1 MRQAQDISSEQSGRE
16 VRLVRAT
23 RSVCQSCHREVPAR
37 VVVKQDKV
45 LLEKMCPD
53 HGDCTI
59 LLSNDPEYF
68 CDLTD
73 AYFTLVP
80 ENLPL
85 KILEIALTSRC
96 SFSCPICSS
105 TSIRSAINDLTVE
118 EVTKIVRENRS
129 KEIMLWGLEATEHP
143 DLEAIIKAM
152 RKLGKNPYLFTNG
165 FKLADYEYIEKL
177 YKAGLSHVHM
187 QFDGFEEKIYR
198 ALRGRELLESKL
210 RAFDNLKRLGIATC
224 LNVTLAKG
232 INEHQIGPLL
242 SYCVQ
247 NDFIKQIGFLPLI
260 KVGDAEKYSPG
271 MVPHLHESLSII
283 ERETKGRIKV
293 DSLRI
298 FQKFMY
304 VVYRFTKFRRCFWF
318 TLYVLIKN
326 KKSADYT
333 TLDEIIDFKR
343 LDTVV
348 AEYING
354 CKKKH
359 GVFNDF
365 RLLAKLIPLFL
376 RRKVLPLIIGFLAFI
391 VTGNKI
397 RHLRF
402 GGDLLWLTCVDFCD
416 PYKMDLDMAE
426 KYCEEILAMKKG
438 CDVVYG
444 RTYDEALG
452 ICVSPR
458 DNSST

>member
-1 MRQAQDISSEQSGRE
+1 M
-16 VRLVRAT
+16 
-23 RSVCQSCHREVPAR
+23 
-37 VVVKQDKV
+37 VVKQGKV
-45 LLEKMCPD
+45 FLEKMCPD
-53 HGDCTI
+53 HGDRTI
-59 LLSNDPEYF
+59 LLSSDPEYL
-68 CDLTD
+68 CDLID

-80 ENLPL
+80 ANLPL

-105 TSIRSAINDLTVE
+105 TSIRNTINDLTVE
-118 EVTKIVRENRS
+118 EVTKIVQGNRS

-143 DLEAIIKAM
+143 DLEAIIRAI

-177 YKAGLSHVHM
+177 HKAGLSHVHM
-187 QFDGFEEKIYR
+187 QFDGFEEKIYQT
-198 ALRGRELLESKL
+198 LRGRGLLENKL
-210 RAFDNLKRLGIATC
+210 RAFGNLKRLGITTC

-232 INEHQIGPLL
+232 VNEHQIGPLL
-242 SYCVQ
+242 RYCVQ

-260 KVGDAEKYSPG
+260 RVGDAESCSPE

-283 ERETKGRIKV
+283 EKETQGRIKV
-293 DSLRI
+293 DSLRV

-318 TLYVLIKN
+318 TLYVLIKD
-326 KKSADYT
+326 KKRADYI

-343 LDTVV
+343 LDAVV
-348 AEYING
+348 TKYISS
-354 CKKKH
+354 CKKES
-359 GVFNDF
+359 GIFNDF
-365 RLLAKLIPLFL
+365 RLLSNLIPLFL
-376 RRKVLPLIIGFLAFI
+376 HRKVLSLVLGFLAFI
-391 VTGNKI
+391 ISGNKI

-402 GGDLLWLTCVDFCD
+402 GGNLLWLTCVDFCD

-426 KYCEEILAMKKG
+426 KYCEEILAMKKEQ
-438 CDVVYG
+438 DVVYS

-458 DNSST
+458 DNPSA